1 MPSPQLIVAD
11 RSLGL
16 EYVPASSVSVANGP
30 LKALPSV
37 ADRPT
42 PVTCKAASATFTV
55 KLCGPDELPALSTTV
70 TVGV

>member
-42 PVTCKAASATFTV
+42 LVTCKAASATAAVPVLAAVLVPRSLALTV
-55 KLCGPDELPALSTTV
+55 SV
-70 TVGV
+70 